1 MDKTFTIAGTSTD
14 ENGATTYRFANGESK
29 VRTGVL
35 RRAGHTNIDLKELP
49 SAMPKEQAISW
60 LNAQGIVAVLP
71 KTGRGNG
78 TKPEASPEQVAVAE
92 QAAAEL
98 TAQAEAVAVADAE
111 FLANLGG
118 SDDGVAEQVAEATPA
133 G

>member
-1 MDKTFTIAGTSTD
+1 MDKTFTLAGTSTD
-14 ENGATTYRFANGESK
+14 ENGNTTYRFANGESK

-35 RRAGHTNIDLKELP
+35 RRAGHTNIDLKDLP
-49 SAMPKEQAISW
+49 QAMNKEQAIGW

-71 KTGRGNG
+71 KTGRGAG
-78 TKPEASPEQVAVAE
+78 SKQEASPEQVAVAE
-92 QAAAEL
+92 AAAAEL
-98 TAQAEAVAVADAE
+98 TAQAEAVAAADTE

-118 SDDGVAEQVAEATPA
+118 GDTVAEQEPEATPA

>member
-14 ENGATTYRFANGESK
+14 ENGNTTYRFANGESK

-35 RRAGHTNIDLKELP
+35 RRAGHTNIDLKDMP
-49 SAMPKEQAISW
+49 SAMNKEQAVGW

-71 KTGRGNG
+71 KTGRGAAA
-78 TKPEASPEQVAVAE
+78 KVEANPEQVAVAE
-92 QAAAEL
+92 AAAAEL
-98 TAQAEAVAVADAE
+98 TAQAEAVAQADAE

-118 SDDGVAEQVAEATPA
+118 GETVAEKEPEATPA